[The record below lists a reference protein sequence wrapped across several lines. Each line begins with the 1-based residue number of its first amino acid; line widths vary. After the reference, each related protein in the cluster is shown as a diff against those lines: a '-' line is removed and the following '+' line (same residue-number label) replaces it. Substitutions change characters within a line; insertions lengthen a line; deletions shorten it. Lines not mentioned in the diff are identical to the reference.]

1 MTLCPMTPEEKIAKL
16 GLIIPDAAPPVGSYL
31 NSTRSGS
38 LLHISGGLPI
48 IGDRKFLGK
57 VPSECDLET
66 AQEAARTAL
75 LTRLAVIKSEAGSLD
90 QVSQIVSLSGYVNA
104 EPDFTAHPQVING
117 ASDLLVEIFGDAGRH
132 SRAAVGCSSL
142 PFGVSVEISLV
153 VELKS

>member
-1 MTLCPMTPEEKIAKL
+1 MTPEQKLAAL
-16 GLIIPDAAPPVGSYL
+16 GLELPEAASPVGSYL
-31 NSTRSGS
+31 NAVRSGN

-48 IGDRKFLGK
+48 IGDQKYLGK

-66 AQEAARTAL
+66 AQLAARTAL
-75 LTRLAVIKSEAGSLD
+75 LTRLAVIKAEAGSLD
-90 QVSQIVSLSGYVNA
+90 QVERIVSLSGFVNA

-117 ASDLLVEIFGDAGRH
+117 ASDLLVEVFGEAGKH

-142 PFGVSVEISLV
+142 PLGVSVEVSLV

>member
-1 MTLCPMTPEEKIAKL
+1 MTPEEKIAEL

-31 NSTRSGS
+31 NSTRSGN

-57 VPSECDLET
+57 VPTECDLKT

-75 LTRLAVIKSEAGSLD
+75 LTRLAVIKAEAGSLD
-90 QVSQIVSLSGYVNA
+90 QVAQIVSLSGYVNA

-117 ASDLLVEIFGDAGRH
+117 ASDLLVEIFGDTGRH

-142 PFGVSVEISLV
+142 PLGVSVEISLV

>member
-1 MTLCPMTPEEKIAKL
+1 MTPEEKIAEL

-31 NSTRSGS
+31 NSTRSGN

-57 VPSECDLET
+57 VPSKCDLET

-75 LTRLAVIKSEAGSLD
+75 LTRLAVIKAEAGSLD
-90 QVSQIVSLSGYVNA
+90 QVAQIVSLSGYVNA

-117 ASDLLVEIFGDAGRH
+117 ASDLLVEIFGDTGRH

-142 PFGVSVEISLV
+142 PLGVSVEISLV

>member
-1 MTLCPMTPEEKIAKL
+1 MTPEEKIAEL

-31 NSTRSGS
+31 NSTRSGN

-48 IGDRKFLGK
+48 IGDQKFLGK
-57 VPSECDLET
+57 VPSACDLDT

-75 LTRLAVIKSEAGSLD
+75 LTRLAVIKAEAGSLD
-90 QVSQIVSLSGYVNA
+90 EVAQIVSLSGYVNA

-142 PFGVSVEISLV
+142 PLGVSVEISLV